1 MSHDLQPIRTEE
13 DYRAALKAAEAFFD
27 TPRESDPESEAGAFL
42 EALVTLIEGYE
53 RKHFPIDPPTPIEA
67 IKFRMEQAGLTIKDL
82 EPLIGQSNRVYE
94 VLANKRPLTLRMI
107 RNLHQELAIPAEV
120 LIRN

>member
-1 MSHDLQPIRTEE
+1 MNYELHPIRTDE

-27 TPRESDPESEAGAFL
+27 TPEEPNPDSEAGAYL
-42 EALVTLIEGYE
+42 EALVTLIEAYE
-53 RKHFPIDPPTPIEA
+53 RKHYPIDPPTPIEA
-67 IKFRMEQAGLTIKDL
+67 IKFRMEQEGLTVKDL

-120 LIRN
+120 LIR

>member
-1 MSHDLQPIRTEE
+1 MSYELHPIRTDE

-27 TPRESDPESEAGAFL
+27 APQEPDPDSEAGAYL
-42 EALVTLIEGYE
+42 EALVTLIEAYE
-53 RKHFPIDPPTPIEA
+53 RKHYPIDPPTPIDA
-67 IKFRMEQAGLTIKDL
+67 IKFRMEQEGLTVKDL

-120 LIRN
+120 LIR